1 MVDLAPA
8 QREVVERLV
17 HRHLPAGTRVWLFG
31 SRATGHSVPA
41 SDLDLLVDAGEALDF
56 AILGELEAD
65 LAESD
70 LPFPVDVVDLHRI
83 SEAFAARIRPE
94 CVPLSETGTGEAG

>member
-17 HRHLPAGTRVWLFG
+17 RRHLPAGTRVWIFG
-31 SRATGHSVPA
+31 SRATGSSAPA

-70 LPFPVDVVDLHRI
+70 LPFPVDVVDAHRI
-83 SEAFAARIRPE
+83 SEAFAARIRAE
-94 CVPLSETGTGEAG
+94 CVPLPEVGELG

>member
-1 MVDLAPA
+1 MVDLTPA

-17 HRHLPAGTRVWLFG
+17 HRHLPAGTRVWMFG
-31 SRATGHSVPA
+31 SRATGDSAPE
-41 SDLDLLVDAGEALDF
+41 SDLDLLVEAGEVLDF

-70 LPFPVDVVDLHRI
+70 LPFPVDVVDAHRI
-83 SEAFAARIRPE
+83 SEEFAARIRSE
-94 CVPLSETGTGEAG
+94 CVPLAGAGEAG